1 MSTPS
6 GSTSA
11 TPPDASADVPDAP
24 IAPQGRQPRQ
34 EIFGN
39 PEDPRNIVEGSRT
52 RRPKQRNEAYAAD
65 LAHPE
70 QMPAYY
76 SAFALGILEGK
87 PKIHEKDLPPPPR
100 FWKDLQRHRFGK
112 EFR

>member
-6 GSTSA
+6 GLTSA

-39 PEDPRNIVEGSRT
+39 PEDPRNIVEETKT
-52 RRPKQRNEAYAAD
+52 RRPK
-65 LAHPE
+65 
-70 QMPAYY
+70 
-76 SAFALGILEGK
+76 
-87 PKIHEKDLPPPPR
+87 
-100 FWKDLQRHRFGK
+100 
-112 EFR
+112 